1 MPNLGWG
8 LKSISEWCM
17 VGFDS
22 KNMHQK
28 KIGLRAQK
36 LLTILNTIANIIE
49 RTYAII
55 Y

>member
-8 LKSISEWCM
+8 LKSILKWCM

-28 KIGLRAQK
+28 TCFKKRLDYMLK
-36 LLTILNTIANIIE
+36 SC
-49 RTYAII
+49 
-55 Y
+55 